1 MQQRRRRVLLLC
13 KKLKSEGTHANET
26 MVSPYQRI
34 RMRPSLSAAP
44 NATEQRA
51 LRRVR
56 TEMKKRKTEESKI
69 EGRKRDRAD

>member
-1 MQQRRRRVLLLC
+1 
-13 KKLKSEGTHANET
+13 